1 LYVWGVNRNYALGT
15 GDSSDKAWPD
25 RVNLLTQRQ
34 ASENPDPAQRFFHI
48 GVKDVVMSRLH
59 TGVITTE
66 ARGNL
71 SLCGF
76 GSGGRLGRSCHSQM
90 SLLPLPDLPHTILA
104 IALGQDHT
112 LALTSGGYILSWGNN
127 RFAQLGYAIEAPE
140 KPSPF
145 AKDGDDQ
152 VQVSPKRI
160 VGPLK
165 KEWVRGVA
173 AGRMSSAC
181 WTADAVWT
189 WGTNL
194 GHLGY
199 EKAANPVQVNPRRVP
214 AITQPVLGVAL
225 SVSETPG

>member
-1 LYVWGVNRNYALGT
+1 V
-15 GDSSDKAWPD
+15 
-25 RVNLLTQRQ
+25 
-34 ASENPDPAQRFFHI
+34 
-48 GVKDVVMSRLH
+48 GVKDVVIGKLH
-59 TGVITTE
+59 TAAVTAE

-76 GSGGRLGRSCHSQM
+76 GSGGRLGRSVHSQLL
-90 SLLPLPDLPHTILA
+90 LLPLPDLPHTIVSV
-104 IALGQDHT
+104 ALGQDHT
-112 LALTSGGYILSWGNN
+112 LALTSGGFILSWGNN
-127 RFAQLGYAIEAPE
+127 RFAQLGYPIDAPD

-152 VQVSPKRI
+152 IQVSPKRI

-165 KEWVRGVA
+165 KEVVRGVA

-181 WTADAVWT
+181 WTADEVWT

-199 EKAANPVQVNPRRVP
+199 EKAASPVQVNPRRVP

-225 SVSETPG
+225 SDYAMLCLLDSNEVLCFHHDTHFKIK